1 MLIGLSIRDV
11 VLIQALDLSV
21 GAGLTAL
28 TGETG
33 AGKSIVLDALGLALG
48 ARADSGLV
56 RRGAPQAS
64 ATAVFSLPQGHP
76 VFTALAEKG
85 LEADEGGELVLRRQI
100 SADGRSRAFVND
112 QAASVG
118 VLRDLGALLLE
129 VHGQHDAVGL
139 LDARTHR
146 ALLDSY
152 AGGGEA
158 LRACRAAWTL
168 WRKLSDIASALR
180 ARVDRDAADAEDLT
194 LRLAELDRL
203 DPKPGEETALAEQR
217 TLLGAAE
224 KVMSDI
230 AAAQDA
236 IAAGQISQR
245 LSQASR
251 ALQRALDRVKGAG
264 DQGGE
269 GDGAVKGLT
278 EAAAAVERALIEAQE
293 ASSALDAAAQ
303 SFVFDPAG
311 LEKTEERLFALR
323 AAARKLSVPVEGLPA
338 QRVRMAQALQ
348 ALESADADLA
358 AADAAAKDAEAAFW
372 SAAKVLSQVRAA
384 AGLRLSQA
392 VEAELRPL
400 KLDKARFHVAV
411 EPLHPERAGPDGA
424 DRVAF
429 EVATNPGAPFG
440 PLGAIVSGGELA
452 RFALALKAALAARGL
467 TTGVGTTGVRT
478 TGVGAAGGE
487 ARSFTPVMI
496 FDEVDQGVGGAVADA
511 VGLRLRALAQAAQ
524 VLVVTHSPQVAAR
537 ADVHWRVS
545 KSIQGDITT
554 TAIQPLD
561 PAAREEEIARMLAGA
576 QVTEAARA
584 AARALMG

>member
-1 MLIGLSIRDV
+1 MLIGLSIRNV

-21 GAGLTAL
+21 GSGLTAL

-48 ARADSGLV
+48 ARADAGLV
-56 RRGAPQAS
+56 RRGAASAS

-76 VFTALAEKG
+76 AFAALAEKG
-85 LEADEGGELVLRRQI
+85 LEPDASGELVLRRQI
-100 SADGRSRAFVND
+100 GADGRSRAFVND
-112 QAASVG
+112 QASSVG

-152 AGGGEA
+152 GGCAEA
-158 LRACRAAWTL
+158 LRACRAAWTT
-168 WRKLSDIASALR
+168 WRELAKAAAALR
-180 ARVDRDAADAEDLT
+180 DRVHQDAAEAEELT

-203 DPKPGEETALAEQR
+203 DPKPGEETALADR
-217 TLLGAAE
+217 RALLGAAE
-224 KVMSDI
+224 KVMDDI
-230 AAAQDA
+230 AAAQESFV
-236 IAAGQISQR
+236 AGQIAQR

-251 ALQRALDRVKGAG
+251 AVQRALDRVTGPAEGGALR
-264 DQGGE
+264 
-269 GDGAVKGLT
+269 GLS
-278 EAAAAVERALIEAQE
+278 EAAAAIERALIEAEE

-303 SFVFDPAG
+303 NFVFDPSG

-323 AAARKLSVPVEGLPA
+323 AAARKLNVPVEALPA
-338 QRVRMAQALQ
+338 QRLAIAQALQ

-358 AADAAAKDAEAAFW
+358 AADSAAKSAEGVYWA
-372 SAAKVLSQVRAA
+372 AAKVLSAARAA
-384 AGLRLSQA
+384 AGSRLSLA
-392 VEAELRPL
+392 VEAELKPL
-400 KLDKARFHVAV
+400 KLDKARFQVAL
-411 EPLHPERAGPDGA
+411 EPLGPERAGADGA

-429 EVATNPGAPFG
+429 EIATNPGAPFG
-440 PLGAIVSGGELA
+440 PLGAIASGGELA
-452 RFALALKAALAARGL
+452 RFALALKAALAAREPVAG
-467 TTGVGTTGVRT
+467 
-478 TGVGAAGGE
+478 GAA
-487 ARSFTPVMI
+487 FTPVMI

-511 VGLRLRALAQAAQ
+511 VGLRLRGLARAAQ

-545 KSIQGDITT
+545 KSIQDDMTT
-554 TAIQPLD
+554 TAIEPLD

-576 QVTEAARA
+576 EVTEAARA
-584 AARALMG
+584 AARALMA